1 LWFIVIDVSTVLED
15 TADFV
20 ILLYFKF
27 KVIDAN
33 GFAVEKG
40 VVFVCALIRVSY
52 KAQAVFKIYTVDIFM
67 YGLTS
72 FCNACRRW

>member
-1 LWFIVIDVSTVLED
+1 LED
-15 TADFV
+15 AADFV

-27 KVIDAN
+27 IAIDAN
-33 GFAVEKG
+33 GFAVEEG
-40 VVFVCALIRVSY
+40 VVFVYALIWVSY
-52 KAQAVFKIYTVDIFM
+52 KAQAVFKIYTVDIFT